1 MKERAEKA
9 LENARD
15 LGGLV
20 RTMIPESKDLD
31 LQRLLKQIDADLMDI
46 QHKLSMAVKL
56 SANEGK

>member
-1 MKERAEKA
+1 MERAEKA
-9 LENARD
+9 LDKAKD

-20 RTMIPESKDLD
+20 RTMIPDTRDLD

-56 SANEGK
+56 SVNEGK